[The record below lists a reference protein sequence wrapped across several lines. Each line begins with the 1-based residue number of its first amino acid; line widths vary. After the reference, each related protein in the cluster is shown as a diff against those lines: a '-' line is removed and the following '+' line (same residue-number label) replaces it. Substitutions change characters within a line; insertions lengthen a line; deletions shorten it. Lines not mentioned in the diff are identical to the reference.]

1 MQTVAAADP
10 AALEA
15 LGEALCF
22 DPNLSANRSQFCATC
37 HAPGVGG
44 DPRSHAA
51 SLGDDWTSLGY
62 RNAPTA
68 SYAALVPPLRKDPDG
83 GWTGGLFHDGRA
95 VMLEEPVGGPP
106 LNPAEMGM
114 PDTAAVA
121 ARLRDLPARTV

>member
-51 SLGDDWTSLGY
+51 SLGDDGTSLCY
-62 RNAPTA
+62 RNTPTA

-83 GWTGGLFHDGRA
+83 GWTGDLFQDGRA
-95 VMLEEPVGGPP
+95 AMLEEPVGGPP